1 MLENLSRDP
10 PSQAA
15 RDARSEEM
23 ADPWVVPSP
32 AVKAS
37 IGNFWKL
44 QAEPHP
50 LIAPAGNPAA
60 LLLPPSAAAP
70 ELSPGRVLLQ
80 DELKL
85 KACDGGNLAAQ
96 IGEALGLL
104 CWMGMVRQ
112 QTEGLETVVS

>member
-10 PSQAA
+10 PGKAA
-15 RDARSEEM
+15 RDAGEEM

-70 ELSPGRVLLQ
+70 ELSAGRVLLQ

-85 KACDGGNLAAQ
+85 RACDAGNLAVQ

-104 CWMGMVRQ
+104 CWMGMVKQ
-112 QTEGLETVVS
+112 GTEGLETVVS

>member
-10 PSQAA
+10 PGQAA
-15 RDARSEEM
+15 RDAGEEM

-37 IGNFWKL
+37 IGNFCKL

-70 ELSPGRVLLQ
+70 ELSAGRVLLQ

-85 KACDGGNLAAQ
+85 RAWNAGSLAAQ
-96 IGEALGLL
+96 IGQALGLL
-104 CWMGMVRQ
+104 CWMGMAAPGKQ
-112 QTEGLETVVS
+112 GLETALS

>member
-15 RDARSEEM
+15 PDAGEQM
-23 ADPWVVPSP
+23 ADPWAMPSP

-37 IGNFWKL
+37 SSNFGKL
-44 QAEPHP
+44 PAEPHP
-50 LIAPAGNPAA
+50 LISPAGNPQA
-60 LLLPPSAAAP
+60 LLLPPSTRTP
-70 ELSPGRVLLQ
+70 ELSAGRVLLQ

-85 KACDGGNLAAQ
+85 RACDAGNLAVR

-112 QTEGLETVVS
+112 GTEGLETALS